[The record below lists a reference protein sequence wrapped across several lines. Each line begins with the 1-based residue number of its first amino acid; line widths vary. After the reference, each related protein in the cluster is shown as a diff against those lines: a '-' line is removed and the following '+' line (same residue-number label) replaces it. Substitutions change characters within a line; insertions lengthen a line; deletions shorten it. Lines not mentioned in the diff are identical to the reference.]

1 MSTFIILV
9 LVSLMLLTFLLSKRR
24 GKIMSKKHGK
34 DKHQDKHQGKHNKH
48 HVDFL
53 AGELD
58 VTGTDEIHIE
68 LPKRPKEVLAL
79 FSKYCHI
86 TPCNPRHF
94 DELRIYV
101 CNFHK
106 HHCLI
111 IKWNVSNTRKIVWE
125 AIF

>member
-1 MSTFIILV
+1 MSTFIILA
-9 LVSLMLLTFLLSKRR
+9 LVSLMLLTFLLFKRR
-24 GKIMSKKHGK
+24 DKIMSKKHGK
-34 DKHQDKHQGKHNKH
+34 DNQKDKHDKHSDKR
-48 HVDFL
+48 HVDFI

-58 VTGTDEIHIE
+58 VTGEDEIHIE

-79 FSKYCHI
+79 FSKHCHV

-94 DELRIYV
+94 DELRCYV
-101 CNFHK
+101 CNFHR

-111 IKWNVSNTRKIVWE
+111 IKWNVSNIRKIIWE